1 MHILRSIPKEYYIPI
16 SLGLL
21 FLFLISFP
29 LIASR
34 YLIFLLSLA
43 LIYAIW
49 ALGYNFLFGYTGLLS
64 FGHAAYLGV
73 GAYTV
78 GLLIARVGIKSF
90 EILFLAA
97 VLTSLG
103 ISALI
108 GYLCVKYT
116 EVYFALLTLAFGEFF
131 YALAFKLYDITGGS
145 DGVSVPYPYLFGYLM
160 DTKLLYYVVAVLF
173 VILLY
178 FAWKVVNS
186 PFGKTLQ
193 AIREDP
199 VKAEFVGI
207 HVKRYQWYSFILSGV
222 YSGIAGALYAPL
234 FAHIYPDLF
243 HWTTSGEVLFVT
255 LIGGHR
261 MFLGPVLGAIIYAF
275 LRSYITA
282 YTIYWPFVLG
292 LSVAVIALIF
302 PNGIIGSAYSFIK
315 ERYFSKT
322 VVSK

>member
-193 AIREDP
+193 AIR
-199 VKAEFVGI
+199 
-207 HVKRYQWYSFILSGV
+207 
-222 YSGIAGALYAPL
+222 
-234 FAHIYPDLF
+234 
-243 HWTTSGEVLFVT
+243 
-255 LIGGHR
+255 
-261 MFLGPVLGAIIYAF
+261 
-275 LRSYITA
+275 
-282 YTIYWPFVLG
+282 
-292 LSVAVIALIF
+292 
-302 PNGIIGSAYSFIK
+302 
-315 ERYFSKT
+315 
-322 VVSK
+322 